1 MLCKNKRV
9 IIVATKTELLSEPY
23 YRRLRIAARNIA
35 ISRRAWL
42 DEIVACFR
50 DYEGLLQYLSGQPYP
65 IPFVDDVFGDDP
77 DVRWMSD
84 YLATDESGL
93 SPRTIAR
100 KMERVQLI
108 DLYFRIGHP
117 LIARHFG
124 R

>member
-1 MLCKNKRV
+1 MLCENKRV
-9 IIVATKTELLSEPY
+9 IIVATKAELLSEPY
-23 YRRLRIAARNIA
+23 YRRLWIATRNVG
-35 ISRRAWL
+35 ISRRDWL
-42 DEIVACFR
+42 DEIADCFR
-50 DYEGLLQYLSGQPYP
+50 DYDGLSRYPSGEPYP

-93 SPRTIAR
+93 SPRTITR